1 MLATVSSVAQLAWCA
16 ASSRGHQRSSVALSG
31 RKGSSGLISA
41 ARLVC
46 CFLSVLSQ
54 PRLPICLLL
63 RCNLVASSVHL
74 LMTALPTG
82 FVIVRRLPLQ
92 RPFRRTQMQTSH
104 TQVAIRS
111 QSAVIS
117 VPHLRSRQA
126 PLTHRQLVG
135 RLLRQLALESCF
147 PRRRKRRGGGV
158 RLLERLVQ
166 QALLWGGE
174 RPSALVISGHQW
186 SSVVISG
193 HQRRPSPVLAAVPQR
208 GQSFCGTPRHSQS
221 VPPSP
226 GTACPSQSLPRPPGT
241 ARPSQSLP
249 PLPPSPTPA
258 APDEGGN

>member
-1 MLATVSSVAQLAWCA
+1 
-16 ASSRGHQRSSVALSG
+16 
-31 RKGSSGLISA
+31 
-41 ARLVC
+41 
-46 CFLSVLSQ
+46 
-54 PRLPICLLL
+54 
-63 RCNLVASSVHL
+63 
-74 LMTALPTG
+74 
-82 FVIVRRLPLQ
+82 
-92 RPFRRTQMQTSH
+92 MQSSH

-117 VPHLRSRQA
+117 VPHLRRRQA

-174 RPSALVISGHQW
+174 RPSALVISGHQWSSVRSSEKAIREGHHLCLLRSSVVISGHQW